1 MEKIDVSLLIK
12 RIDSLQVDVLQ
23 KEAELSALRTS
34 KDEGSQQ
41 GKNLHTG
48 NMSTLSREELDAKL
62 QLVEERLDRK
72 VTDIARAVD
81 ELKASNVNTVSAL
94 NGAKWWAIGTAIAVL
109 AIFLGTLQW
118 GLSAQK
124 EENARFSSYIRDDVK
139 DVADSVK
146 EIAKS
151 VSEMRIKVES
161 QQPEQKR

>member
-1 MEKIDVSLLIK
+1 MTSSKYETPDSVRDSFEKVTPMYNRPSP
-12 RIDSLQVDVLQ
+12 
-23 KEAELSALRTS
+23 KEQPGTADKQASEV
-34 KDEGSQQ
+34 
-41 GKNLHTG
+41 HTG

-161 QQPEQKR
+161 QQLEQKR